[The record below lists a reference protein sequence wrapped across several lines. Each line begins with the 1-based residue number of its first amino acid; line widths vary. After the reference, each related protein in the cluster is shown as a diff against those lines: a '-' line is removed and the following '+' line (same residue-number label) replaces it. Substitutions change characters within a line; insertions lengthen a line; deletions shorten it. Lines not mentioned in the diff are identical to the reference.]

1 MQMICVQNALRLQCL
16 TALLAVASMW
26 QLHSK
31 RMRFDCDVQ
40 ECEVTSVQLAQ
51 QAAELA
57 VAKQELA
64 TRLAARQDLERVRPA
79 TYFCILPC
87 KTLRP
92 SSSKLRFSCAVKP
105 DEWAVLSA
113 SCDLQ
118 AAKIRSDQ
126 LQQQL
131 AQRGIE
137 LHDVKEQLVKLQKDV
152 SDMCDE
158 VIADKQEQAVMLL
171 RAVHSCWTSITVCK
185 SASMFMCIPL
195 LSA

>member
-1 MQMICVQNALRLQCL
+1 M
-16 TALLAVASMW
+16 
-26 QLHSK
+26 
-31 RMRFDCDVQ
+31 
-40 ECEVTSVQLAQ
+40 TSAQLAQ
-51 QAAELA
+51 QDAELA
-57 VAKQELA
+57 AAKQELA
-64 TRLAARQDLERVRPA
+64 TRLAAHQDLERVRPA
-79 TYFCILPC
+79 TYFHILLC

-92 SSSKLRFSCAVKP
+92 SSSELRYSCAVKP

-118 AAKIRSDQ
+118 AAENRSDQ

-137 LHDVKEQLVKLQKDV
+137 LHDVKEQLVKLQKDFF
-152 SDMCDE
+152 DKCDE

-171 RAVHSCWTSITVCK
+171 HAVYSCWTSITVCM